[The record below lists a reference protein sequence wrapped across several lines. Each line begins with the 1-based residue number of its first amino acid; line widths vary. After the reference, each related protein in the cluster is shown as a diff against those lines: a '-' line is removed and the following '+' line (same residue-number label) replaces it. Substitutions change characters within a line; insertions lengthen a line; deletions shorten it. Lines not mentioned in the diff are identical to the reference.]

1 MLRSFH
7 SRLNPDDRM
16 KRDTLFYRIFQ
27 QSPTLLL
34 DLLPTPPPNTEGYR
48 FESIEVKET
57 SFRIDGVLIPPND
70 RGTVV
75 FSEIQMQPDLKLYE
89 RMFSEIGIYTYRN
102 TEQFDDWQAI
112 ALYPTRSIEQP
123 TTKVPPELFHSGRIL
138 PIYLDEIGNIEQLPL
153 GLALLVLTIL
163 EGDEAIA
170 QAQQMTDRAKRQL
183 DGDGIME
190 MIATILVYKFTTL
203 SRDEVNAMLNYTI
216 DEFKQT
222 RFYQEVKAE
231 GVEEGR
237 ETERLEILFM
247 QLKSKFGE
255 LPFKAETTMRTLTTD
270 RLQSLSIALLGF
282 KTIKDLEA
290 WFKAEKKE
298 A

>member
-1 MLRSFH
+1 
-7 SRLNPDDRM
+7 M
-16 KRDTLFYRIFQ
+16 KRDTIFYRIFQ

-34 DLLPTPPPNTEGYR
+34 DLLSTPPPNAEGYR

-57 SFRIDGVLIPPND
+57 SFRIDGILIPPND
-70 RGTVV
+70 RGTVI

-102 TEQFDDWQAI
+102 TEQFNDWQAI

-138 PIYLDEIGNIEQLPL
+138 PIYLDELGNIEQLPL
-153 GLALLVLTIL
+153 GIGLLVLTIL

-170 QAQQMTDRAKRQL
+170 QAQRMTDRAKRVA
-183 DGDGIME
+183 DEGGIIE

-237 ETERLEILFM
+237 ESAFLDILFM

-255 LPFKAETTMRTLTTD
+255 LPSKAETTVRTLTTD

-298 A
+298 V

>member
-1 MLRSFH
+1 
-7 SRLNPDDRM
+7 
-16 KRDTLFYRIFQ
+16 
-27 QSPTLLL
+27 
-34 DLLPTPPPNTEGYR
+34 
-48 FESIEVKET
+48 
-57 SFRIDGVLIPPND
+57 
-70 RGTVV
+70 
-75 FSEIQMQPDLKLYE
+75 
-89 RMFSEIGIYTYRN
+89 
-102 TEQFDDWQAI
+102 
-112 ALYPTRSIEQP
+112 
-123 TTKVPPELFHSGRIL
+123 
-138 PIYLDEIGNIEQLPL
+138 
-153 GLALLVLTIL
+153 
-163 EGDEAIA
+163 
-170 QAQQMTDRAKRQL
+170 
-183 DGDGIME
+183 ME

>member
-1 MLRSFH
+1 
-7 SRLNPDDRM
+7 M
-16 KRDTLFYRIFQ
+16 KRDTIFYRIFQ

-34 DLLPTPPPNTEGYR
+34 DLLPTPLPNSEGYR

-89 RMFSEIGIYTYRN
+89 RMFSEIGIYTYRH

-123 TTKVPPELFHSGRIL
+123 TTKVPHELFHSGRIL

-153 GLALLVLTIL
+153 GIALLVLTIL

-170 QAQQMTDRAKRQL
+170 QAQQMADRAKREL
-183 DGDGIME
+183 DGDVIIG

-203 SRDEVNAMLNYTI
+203 NRDEVNAMLNYTI
-216 DEFKQT
+216 DELKQT

-231 GVEEGR
+231 TIEEER
-237 ETERLEILFM
+237 ESIFLEILFM
-247 QLKSKFGE
+247 LLTAKFGE
-255 LPFKAETTMRTLTTD
+255 LPAKFEAMVRDLKGD

-282 KTIKDLEA
+282 KTIKDLDA

-298 A
+298 S

>member
-1 MLRSFH
+1 M
-7 SRLNPDDRM
+7 
-16 KRDTLFYRIFQ
+16 
-27 QSPTLLL
+27 
-34 DLLPTPPPNTEGYR
+34 
-48 FESIEVKET
+48 KET

-70 RGTVV
+70 RGTVI

-102 TEQFDDWQAI
+102 TEQFNDWQAI

-138 PIYLDEIGNIEQLPL
+138 PIYLDELGNIEQLPL
-153 GLALLVLTIL
+153 GIGLLVLTIL

-170 QAQQMTDRAKRQL
+170 QAQRMTDRAKRVA
-183 DGDGIME
+183 DEGGIIE

-237 ETERLEILFM
+237 ESAFLDILFM

-255 LPFKAETTMRTLTTD
+255 LPSKAETTVRTLTTD

-298 A
+298 V

>member
-1 MLRSFH
+1 
-7 SRLNPDDRM
+7 M
-16 KRDTLFYRIFQ
+16 KRDTIFYRIFQ

-34 DLLPTPPPNTEGYR
+34 NLLPTPPPNTEGYR

-57 SFRIDGVLIPPND
+57 SFRIDGVLIPPDD

-75 FSEIQMQPDLKLYE
+75 FSEIQMQLNLKLYE

-102 TEQFDDWQAI
+102 TEQFNDWRAI
-112 ALYPTRSIEQP
+112 ALYPTRSSEQP
-123 TTKVPPELFHSGRIL
+123 TTKVPPELFRSGRIL
-138 PIYLDEIGNIEQLPL
+138 PIYLDEIGDIEQLPL
-153 GLALLVLTIL
+153 GIGILVLTIL

-170 QAQQMTDRAKRQL
+170 QAKQMADRAKQGAN
-183 DGDGIME
+183 GDGIME

-216 DEFKQT
+216 DELRQT

-237 ETERLEILFM
+237 EAAFLDILFM
-247 QLKSKFGE
+247 QLQSKFGE
-255 LPFKAETTMRTLTTD
+255 LPSKAETNVRKLTID
-270 RLQSLSIALLGF
+270 RLQSLSVDLLGF

-298 A
+298 SL

>member
-1 MLRSFH
+1 
-7 SRLNPDDRM
+7 M
-16 KRDTLFYRIFQ
+16 KRDTIFYRIFQ

-34 DLLPTPPPNTEGYR
+34 DLLPTPLPNSEGYR

-57 SFRIDGVLIPPND
+57 SFRIDGVLIPPD
-70 RGTVV
+70 DLGTVV

-102 TEQFDDWQAI
+102 IEQFNDWRAI

-123 TTKVPPELFHSGRIL
+123 TTKVPHELFHSGRIL

-153 GLALLVLTIL
+153 GIALLVLTIL

-170 QAQQMTDRAKRQL
+170 QAQQMADRAKRGSN
-183 DGDGIME
+183 GDGIIE

-216 DEFKQT
+216 DELKQT

-231 GVEEGR
+231 TIEEER
-237 ETERLEILFM
+237 ESIFLEILFM
-247 QLKSKFGE
+247 QLKSKFGK
-255 LPFKAETTMRTLTTD
+255 LPSKAETNVRKLTTD

-282 KTIKDLEA
+282 KTIKDLDA

-298 A
+298 S